1 MLASKKA
8 FTMLEMILVLM
19 IISVILGITLISI
32 KSFNTNNTLNQVAK
46 TVASRYELTRSLA
59 EANHTNCYLSLNDN
73 TIKVECDDVVKSEWA
88 LPKGVTIT
96 TNYSKNTIKMNK
108 NGHIAR
114 AGTIT
119 INYKDGSK
127 KVKIGIGKGDIHIE

>member
-8 FTMLEMILVLM
+8 FTILEMILVLM

-32 KSFNTNNTLNQVAK
+32 KNFNTNNTLNQVAK
-46 TVASRYELTRSLA
+46 TITSRYELTRSLA

-73 TIKVECDDVVKSEWA
+73 TIKVECDDEVKSERA

-96 TNYSKNTIKMNK
+96 TNYSKDTVKMNK

-119 INYKDGSK
+119 INYKASSK
-127 KVKIGIGKGDIHIE
+127 KVKIGIGKGDIRIE